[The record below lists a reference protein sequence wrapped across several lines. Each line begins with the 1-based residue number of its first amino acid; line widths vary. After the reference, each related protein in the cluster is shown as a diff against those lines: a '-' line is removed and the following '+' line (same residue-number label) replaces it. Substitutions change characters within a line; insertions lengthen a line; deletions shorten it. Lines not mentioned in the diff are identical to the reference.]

1 MHAEIAAEA
10 APTPELGAPLPREK
24 ELEQL
29 RAMTAFL
36 ARTGR
41 GTQAERIARIP
52 AEMLTPNVLDK
63 LHSAMRRLLGGDVL
77 MRHRRCQS
85 AARHERRRICH
96 HCGYSD
102 NLYLQEL
109 ERILKR
115 IRLPELKAD

>member
-1 MHAEIAAEA
+1 MRAEIVAEV
-10 APTPELGAPLPREK
+10 APNPEMGAPLPREK

-41 GTQAERIARIP
+41 GNQAERISRIP
-52 AEMLTPNVLDK
+52 SESLTPGTLDK

-77 MRHRRCQS
+77 MRHRRCLT
-85 AARHERRRICH
+85 AAKHERRRICH

-115 IRLPELKAD
+115 IRVPEIKAD